1 MSGIILIRKKGTG
14 IITVT
19 SNIRRFIMVKSIVW
33 IVVVVLLMVFLGGRI
48 FPGILNM
55 PIPLIPR
62 VVWFGFTLIPYV
74 WLLVLAIMSLVRSIR
89 KSGTET

>member
-1 MSGIILIRKKGTG
+1 
-14 IITVT
+14 
-19 SNIRRFIMVKSIVW
+19 MVKSIVW
-33 IVVVVLLMVFLGGRI
+33 IVVVLLLMVFPGARI

-55 PIPLIPR
+55 PIPLPAS

-89 KSGTET
+89 KSPTET